1 MRFVVCPSDGHTI
14 RPMDNSSANPVR
26 SVGRA
31 LRVLLAFRE
40 GDGELSVAEL
50 MVRVPLSRPTL
61 YRLLYALEQSG
72 FVQSTGQPQRFRLGA
87 SVAQLARVWTARK
100 GPAVDLPT
108 TARPMMQT
116 LWETTGETVAL
127 FVPEGIDRV
136 CVAEL
141 ASEHALSF
149 KRGVGYRER
158 IMLGASGRVILA
170 QLPHTPAAL
179 KAFAK
184 DLPRGVKIDLKSY
197 AGELDLTVKRG
208 FAVSRSELIQ
218 GAVAM
223 AAPFFGPA
231 GKVAGSLAVFGPSVR
246 LDNARVREICNLL
259 VKQAVALSGEL
270 DA

>member
-1 MRFVVCPSDGHTI
+1 
-14 RPMDNSSANPVR
+14 MDNSSSNPVR

-31 LRVLLAFRE
+31 LDVLLAFRE
-40 GDGELSVAEL
+40 GDGELSVTKL
-50 MVRVPLSRPTL
+50 LSRVPLSRPTM

-72 FVQSTGQPQRFRLGA
+72 FVQATGQPQRFQLGA
-87 SVAQLARVWTARK
+87 SVAQLARVWTART
-100 GPAVDLPT
+100 GLVVDLLT
-108 TARPMMQT
+108 IARPMMQT

-127 FVPEGIDRV
+127 FVPKGIDRV

-141 ASEHALSF
+141 ASEQALSF

-179 KAFAK
+179 KAYAK
-184 DLPRGVKIDLKSY
+184 NLPRVVKIDPKSY
-197 AGELDLTVKRG
+197 AVELDAICKRG

-223 AAPFFGPA
+223 AAPFFGSA
-231 GKVAGSLAVFGPSVR
+231 GKVAGSLAVFGPSAR

-259 VKQAVALSGEL
+259 VKQAVVLSGEL
-270 DA
+270 GT